1 MEDYDDDEVYDQE
14 DDVYESADDE
24 EVEDGYAD
32 QALALV
38 SGADHDNGFDE
49 LHEPVEGAAG
59 DDDDDDDDD
68 DDAGDDVSAAKFC
81 MCIDSCSN

>member
-24 EVEDGYAD
+24 EVEDEYAD

-38 SGADHDNGFDE
+38 SGADQDNGFDE
-49 LHEPVEGAAG
+49 LHEPVEGADG
-59 DDDDDDDDD
+59 DDDDD
-68 DDAGDDVSAAKFC
+68 DDAGDDVSAAIFFYVY
-81 MCIDSCSN
+81 